1 MLRSTKTSLKTKI
14 WGALAPF
21 ILYKIR
27 FSDHFAAIDD
37 IFKHPLLVSSM
48 PLSIAESVTKDA
60 IALLI
65 DLAERG
71 EIDPWDVQVIDV
83 VDRFL
88 SRLIVSDRRDLYES
102 GQAMLYASML
112 VLLKANSLSDSQ
124 AVYEQEVADDE
135 LGEESELVADAL
147 RLPTDF
153 DKRLRRLPVAL
164 PPKARRIT
172 LEELIAQIE
181 AIAEVVDRKTSKPTK
196 RPSQGKVARKA
207 AMKAIAQLAH
217 KENLSE
223 MVEEIERYFLLH
235 PDEEIEISDLAAV
248 FNDRVGVFWGLLLM
262 SSQSKVELF
271 QAEFYGKIQ
280 IVPTIKT
287 PSIKEIPFPNSSA
300 NPTIESTQLQLKFAE
315 LKEVS

>member
-1 MLRSTKTSLKTKI
+1 MS
-14 WGALAPF
+14 
-21 ILYKIR
+21 
-27 FSDHFAAIDD
+27 
-37 IFKHPLLVSSM
+37 
-48 PLSIAESVTKDA
+48 LSIAESVTKDA

-65 DLAERG
+65 SLAERG

-88 SRLIVSDRRDLYES
+88 SRLIVSDRRDLYDS
-102 GQAMLYASML
+102 GQALLYASML
-112 VLLKANSLSDSQ
+112 VLLKANSLSDIQ
-124 AVYEQEVADDE
+124 ATYEQPDINDDLEELENSAD
-135 LGEESELVADAL
+135 LL

-164 PPKARRIT
+164 PPKARKIT

-181 AIAEVVDRKTSKPTK
+181 AIAEIVDRKPSKPSK
-196 RPSQGKVARKA
+196 RPIQGKVARRA
-207 AMKAIAQLAH
+207 AMKAIAELAH

-223 MVEEIERYFLLH
+223 MVTEIERYFLIH
-235 PDEEIEISDLAAV
+235 PDEEIEISALAEV

-271 QAEFYGKIQ
+271 QEEFYGKIQ
-280 IVPTIKT
+280 IVPTIKA
-287 PSIKEIPFPNSSA
+287 PPIKELPFTNISA
-300 NPTIESTQLQLKFAE
+300 NSTVESTQLKLAFSE

>member
-1 MLRSTKTSLKTKI
+1 MT
-14 WGALAPF
+14 
-21 ILYKIR
+21 
-27 FSDHFAAIDD
+27 
-37 IFKHPLLVSSM
+37 
-48 PLSIAESVTKDA
+48 LSIAESVTKDA

-88 SRLIVSDRRDLYES
+88 SRLIVSDRRDLYDS
-102 GQAMLYASML
+102 GQAMLYAAML
-112 VLLKANSLSDSQ
+112 VLLKANSLSESQ
-124 AVYEQEVADDE
+124 SAYDQAEELAGELDELESEVAT
-135 LGEESELVADAL
+135 SL

-181 AIAEVVDRKTSKPTK
+181 AIAEIVDRKSSKPAK
-196 RPSQGKVARKA
+196 RQKQGKVARKA

-271 QAEFYGKIQ
+271 QEEFYGKIQ
-280 IVPTIKT
+280 IVPTVKAAA
-287 PSIKEIPFPNSSA
+287 IKEVPFANSTS
-300 NPTIESTQLQLKFAE
+300 NSTVESTQLQLTFSE

>member
-1 MLRSTKTSLKTKI
+1 MTI
-14 WGALAPF
+14 
-21 ILYKIR
+21 
-27 FSDHFAAIDD
+27 
-37 IFKHPLLVSSM
+37 
-48 PLSIAESVTKDA
+48 SIAESVTKDA

-88 SRLIVSDRRDLYES
+88 SRLIVSDRRDLYDS

-112 VLLKANSLSDSQ
+112 VLLKANSLSDIQSAYDQ
-124 AVYEQEVADDE
+124 VETDSED
-135 LGEESELVADAL
+135 LEEIDAESIASAL

-181 AIAEVVDRKTSKPTK
+181 AIAEIVDRKTSKPAK
-196 RPSQGKVARKA
+196 RPTQGKVARRA

-223 MVEEIERYFLLH
+223 MVEEIERYFLMH

-262 SSQSKVELF
+262 SSQSKVELS
-271 QAEFYGKIQ
+271 QEEFYGKIQ
-280 IVPTIKT
+280 IVPTIKSQK
-287 PSIKEIPFPNSSA
+287 PKEIPFANISANSS
-300 NPTIESTQLQLKFAE
+300 NSTVESTQLKIAFSE
-315 LKEVS
+315 FKEVS

>member
-1 MLRSTKTSLKTKI
+1 MTI
-14 WGALAPF
+14 
-21 ILYKIR
+21 
-27 FSDHFAAIDD
+27 
-37 IFKHPLLVSSM
+37 
-48 PLSIAESVTKDA
+48 SIAESVTKDA

-88 SRLIVSDRRDLYES
+88 SRLIVSDRRDLYDS

-112 VLLKANSLSDSQ
+112 VLLKANSLSDIQ
-124 AVYEQEVADDE
+124 AAYEQAETNSEDI
-135 LGEESELVADAL
+135 EEIDAESIANAL

-181 AIAEVVDRKTSKPTK
+181 AIAEIVDRKTSKPAK
-196 RPSQGKVARKA
+196 RPTQGKVARRA

-262 SSQSKVELF
+262 SSQSKVELT
-271 QAEFYGKIQ
+271 QEEFYGKIQ
-280 IVPTIKT
+280 IVPTIKSQK
-287 PSIKEIPFPNSSA
+287 PKEIPFANISANSS
-300 NPTIESTQLQLKFAE
+300 NSTVESTQLKIAFSE
-315 LKEVS
+315 FKEVS

>member
-1 MLRSTKTSLKTKI
+1 MT
-14 WGALAPF
+14 
-21 ILYKIR
+21 
-27 FSDHFAAIDD
+27 
-37 IFKHPLLVSSM
+37 
-48 PLSIAESVTKDA
+48 LSIAESVTKDA

-88 SRLIVSDRRDLYES
+88 SRLIVSDRRDLYDS
-102 GQAMLYASML
+102 GQAMLYAAML
-112 VLLKANSLSDSQ
+112 VLLKANSLSESQ
-124 AVYEQEVADDE
+124 SAYDQAEELAGELEELESEVAT
-135 LGEESELVADAL
+135 SL

-181 AIAEVVDRKTSKPTK
+181 AIAEIVDRKSSKPAK
-196 RPSQGKVARKA
+196 RQKQTKVARKA

-271 QAEFYGKIQ
+271 QEEFYGKIQ
-280 IVPTIKT
+280 IVPTVKAAT
-287 PSIKEIPFPNSSA
+287 LKEVPFANSTA
-300 NPTIESTQLQLKFAE
+300 NSTVESTQLQLTFSE

>member
-1 MLRSTKTSLKTKI
+1 MT
-14 WGALAPF
+14 
-21 ILYKIR
+21 
-27 FSDHFAAIDD
+27 
-37 IFKHPLLVSSM
+37 
-48 PLSIAESVTKDA
+48 LSIAESVTKDA

-88 SRLIVSDRRDLYES
+88 SRLIVSDRRDLYDS

-112 VLLKANSLSDSQ
+112 VLLKANSLSESQ
-124 AVYEQEVADDE
+124 LAYEQVEDISEDMDDPTSEVA
-135 LGEESELVADAL
+135 GSM
-147 RLPTDF
+147 RLPMDF

-181 AIAEVVDRKTSKPTK
+181 AISEIVDRKTSKPAK
-196 RPSQGKVARKA
+196 RQMQGKVARRA
-207 AMKAIAQLAH
+207 AMKAITQLAH

-223 MVEEIERYFLLH
+223 MVEEIEKYFQTH
-235 PDEEIEISDLAAV
+235 PNQEIEISDLAAV

-262 SSQSKVELF
+262 SSQSKVELH
-271 QAEFYGKIQ
+271 QTEFYGKIQ
-280 IVPTIKT
+280 IVPTLKPI
-287 PSIKEIPFPNSSA
+287 IVKEISFINNSGDS
-300 NPTIESTQLQLKFAE
+300 TVESTQLQLKFSE

>member
-1 MLRSTKTSLKTKI
+1 MTI
-14 WGALAPF
+14 
-21 ILYKIR
+21 
-27 FSDHFAAIDD
+27 
-37 IFKHPLLVSSM
+37 
-48 PLSIAESVTKDA
+48 SIAESVTKDA

-88 SRLIVSDRRDLYES
+88 SRLIVSDRRDLYDS

-112 VLLKANSLSDSQ
+112 VLLKANSLSDIQ
-124 AVYEQEVADDE
+124 AAYEQAETDSED
-135 LGEESELVADAL
+135 LEEIDAESITGAL

-181 AIAEVVDRKTSKPTK
+181 AIAEIVDRKTSKPAK
-196 RPSQGKVARKA
+196 RPTQGKVARRA

-235 PDEEIEISDLAAV
+235 PDEEIEISALAEV

-262 SSQSKVELF
+262 SSQSKVELS
-271 QAEFYGKIQ
+271 QEEFNGKIQ
-280 IVPTIKT
+280 IVPTIKANAL
-287 PSIKEIPFPNSSA
+287 KEIPFTNISANSSST
-300 NPTIESTQLQLKFAE
+300 NSKVESTQLKIAFSE

>member
-1 MLRSTKTSLKTKI
+1 MT
-14 WGALAPF
+14 
-21 ILYKIR
+21 
-27 FSDHFAAIDD
+27 
-37 IFKHPLLVSSM
+37 
-48 PLSIAESVTKDA
+48 LSIAESVTKDA

-88 SRLIVSDRRDLYES
+88 SRLIVSDRRDLYDS

-112 VLLKANSLSDSQ
+112 VLLKANSLSDMQS
-124 AVYEQEVADDE
+124 AYEQEANTDDE
-135 LGEESELVADAL
+135 QGELDEEIVTDSM

-181 AIAEVVDRKTSKPTK
+181 AISEIVDRKTSKPTK
-196 RPSQGKVARKA
+196 RPSQSKVARKA

-271 QAEFYGKIQ
+271 QSEFYGKIQ
-280 IVPTIKT
+280 IVPTIKSPT
-287 PSIKEIPFPNSSA
+287 IKELPFPNSSA
-300 NPTIESTQLQLKFAE
+300 NSTIDSTQLQLKFAE

>member
-1 MLRSTKTSLKTKI
+1 MT
-14 WGALAPF
+14 
-21 ILYKIR
+21 
-27 FSDHFAAIDD
+27 
-37 IFKHPLLVSSM
+37 
-48 PLSIAESVTKDA
+48 LSIAESVTKDA

-88 SRLIVSDRRDLYES
+88 SRRIVSDRRDLYDS

-112 VLLKANSLSDSQ
+112 VLLKANSLSDIQS
-124 AVYEQEVADDE
+124 AYEQEANADDDMDE
-135 LGEESELVADAL
+135 LESEIVTDSM

-181 AIAEVVDRKTSKPTK
+181 AIAEIVDRKTSKPTK
-196 RPSQGKVARKA
+196 RPSQSKVARKA

-235 PDEEIEISDLAAV
+235 PDEEISISDLAAV
-248 FNDRVGVFWGLLLM
+248 FNDLVGVFWGLLLM

-271 QAEFYGKIQ
+271 QADFYGKIQ
-280 IVPTIKT
+280 IVPTIKAA
-287 PSIKEIPFPNSSA
+287 SIKELPFPNSAA
-300 NPTIESTQLQLKFAE
+300 NSTVESTQLQLKFAE

>member
-1 MLRSTKTSLKTKI
+1 MTI
-14 WGALAPF
+14 
-21 ILYKIR
+21 
-27 FSDHFAAIDD
+27 
-37 IFKHPLLVSSM
+37 
-48 PLSIAESVTKDA
+48 SIAESVTKDA

-88 SRLIVSDRRDLYES
+88 SRLIISDRRDLYDS

-112 VLLKANSLSDSQ
+112 VLLKANSLSDIQ
-124 AVYEQEVADDE
+124 AAYEQAEPDSED
-135 LGEESELVADAL
+135 LEEIDAESIASAL

-181 AIAEVVDRKTSKPTK
+181 AIAEIVDRKTSKPAK
-196 RPSQGKVARKA
+196 RPTQGKVARRA

-262 SSQSKVELF
+262 SSQSKVELT
-271 QAEFYGKIQ
+271 QEEFYGKIQ
-280 IVPTIKT
+280 IVPTIKSQK
-287 PSIKEIPFPNSSA
+287 PKEIPFANISANSS
-300 NPTIESTQLQLKFAE
+300 NSTVESTQLKIAFSE
-315 LKEVS
+315 FKEVS

>member
-1 MLRSTKTSLKTKI
+1 MT
-14 WGALAPF
+14 
-21 ILYKIR
+21 
-27 FSDHFAAIDD
+27 
-37 IFKHPLLVSSM
+37 
-48 PLSIAESVTKDA
+48 LSIAESVTKDA

-88 SRLIVSDRRDLYES
+88 SRLIVSDRRDLYDS

-112 VLLKANSLSDSQ
+112 VLLKANSLSDMQS
-124 AVYEQEVADDE
+124 AYEQEANTDDDQGE
-135 LGEESELVADAL
+135 LDEEIVTDSM

-181 AIAEVVDRKTSKPTK
+181 AISEIVDRKTSKPTK
-196 RPSQGKVARKA
+196 RPSQSKVARKA

-271 QAEFYGKIQ
+271 QSEFYGKIQ
-280 IVPTIKT
+280 IVPTIKSPT
-287 PSIKEIPFPNSSA
+287 IKELPFPNSSA
-300 NPTIESTQLQLKFAE
+300 NSTVESTQLQLKFAE

>member
-1 MLRSTKTSLKTKI
+1 MTR
-14 WGALAPF
+14 
-21 ILYKIR
+21 
-27 FSDHFAAIDD
+27 
-37 IFKHPLLVSSM
+37 
-48 PLSIAESVTKDA
+48 SIAESVTTDA

-88 SRLIVSDRRDLYES
+88 SRLIVSDRSDLYDS

-112 VLLKANSLSDSQ
+112 VLLKANSLSDIQS
-124 AVYEQEVADDE
+124 AYEQAETDSEDLEEIDAE
-135 LGEESELVADAL
+135 LIANAL
-147 RLPTDF
+147 RLPTDC

-164 PPKARRIT
+164 PPKVRRIS

-181 AIAEVVDRKTSKPTK
+181 AIAEIVDRKTSKPAK
-196 RPSQGKVARKA
+196 RPTQGKVARRA

-262 SSQSKVELF
+262 SSQSKVELT
-271 QAEFYGKIQ
+271 QEEFYGKIQ
-280 IVPTIKT
+280 IVPTIK
-287 PSIKEIPFPNSSA
+287 SQKSKEIPFANISANSS
-300 NPTIESTQLQLKFAE
+300 NSTVESTQLKIAFSE
-315 LKEVS
+315 FKEVS

>member
-1 MLRSTKTSLKTKI
+1 MT
-14 WGALAPF
+14 
-21 ILYKIR
+21 
-27 FSDHFAAIDD
+27 
-37 IFKHPLLVSSM
+37 
-48 PLSIAESVTKDA
+48 LSIAESVTKDA

-88 SRLIVSDRRDLYES
+88 SRLIVSDRRDLYDS

-112 VLLKANSLSDSQ
+112 VLLKANSLSESQ
-124 AVYEQEVADDE
+124 LAYEQVEDISEDMDDLTSEVA
-135 LGEESELVADAL
+135 GSM
-147 RLPTDF
+147 RLPMDF

-181 AIAEVVDRKTSKPTK
+181 AISEIVDRKTSKPAK
-196 RPSQGKVARKA
+196 RQMQGKVARRA
-207 AMKAIAQLAH
+207 AMKAITQLAH

-223 MVEEIERYFLLH
+223 MVEEIEKYFQTH
-235 PDEEIEISDLAAV
+235 PNQEIEISDLAAV

-262 SSQSKVELF
+262 SSQSKVELH
-271 QAEFYGKIQ
+271 QTEFYGKIQ
-280 IVPTIKT
+280 IVPTLKPI
-287 PSIKEIPFPNSSA
+287 IVKEISFINNSGDS
-300 NPTIESTQLQLKFAE
+300 TVESTQLQLKFSE

>member
-1 MLRSTKTSLKTKI
+1 MT
-14 WGALAPF
+14 
-21 ILYKIR
+21 
-27 FSDHFAAIDD
+27 
-37 IFKHPLLVSSM
+37 
-48 PLSIAESVTKDA
+48 LSIAESVTKDA

-88 SRLIVSDRRDLYES
+88 SRLIVSDRRDLYDS

-112 VLLKANSLSDSQ
+112 VLLKANSLSDMQS
-124 AVYEQEVADDE
+124 AYEQEANTDDE
-135 LGEESELVADAL
+135 QGELDEEIVTDSM

-181 AIAEVVDRKTSKPTK
+181 AISEIVDRKTSKPTK
-196 RPSQGKVARKA
+196 RPSQSKVARKA

-223 MVEEIERYFLLH
+223 MVEEIEHYFLMH

-271 QAEFYGKIQ
+271 QSEFYGKIQ
-280 IVPTIKT
+280 IVPTIKSPT
-287 PSIKEIPFPNSSA
+287 IKELPFPNSSA
-300 NPTIESTQLQLKFAE
+300 NSTIDSTQLQLKFAE

>member
-1 MLRSTKTSLKTKI
+1 MTI
-14 WGALAPF
+14 
-21 ILYKIR
+21 
-27 FSDHFAAIDD
+27 
-37 IFKHPLLVSSM
+37 
-48 PLSIAESVTKDA
+48 SIAESVTKDA

-88 SRLIVSDRRDLYES
+88 SRLIVSDRRDLYDS

-112 VLLKANSLSDSQ
+112 VLLKANSLSDIQ
-124 AVYEQEVADDE
+124 AAYEQAEPDSED
-135 LGEESELVADAL
+135 LEEIDAESIASAL

-181 AIAEVVDRKTSKPTK
+181 AIAEIVDRKTSKPAK
-196 RPSQGKVARKA
+196 RPTQGKVARRA

-223 MVEEIERYFLLH
+223 MVEEIERYFLQH

-262 SSQSKVELF
+262 SSQSKVELT
-271 QAEFYGKIQ
+271 QEEFYGKIQ
-280 IVPTIKT
+280 IVPTIKSQK
-287 PSIKEIPFPNSSA
+287 PKEIPFANISANSS
-300 NPTIESTQLQLKFAE
+300 NSTVESTQLKIAFSE
-315 LKEVS
+315 FKEVS

>member
-1 MLRSTKTSLKTKI
+1 MTI
-14 WGALAPF
+14 
-21 ILYKIR
+21 
-27 FSDHFAAIDD
+27 
-37 IFKHPLLVSSM
+37 
-48 PLSIAESVTKDA
+48 SIAESVTKDA

-88 SRLIVSDRRDLYES
+88 SRLIVSDRRDLYDS

-112 VLLKANSLSDSQ
+112 VLLKANSLSDIQ
-124 AVYEQEVADDE
+124 AAYEQAEPDSED
-135 LGEESELVADAL
+135 LEEIDAESIASAL

-181 AIAEVVDRKTSKPTK
+181 AIAEIVDRKTSKPAK
-196 RPSQGKVARKA
+196 RPTQGKVARRA

-262 SSQSKVELF
+262 SSQSKVELT
-271 QAEFYGKIQ
+271 QEEFYGKIQ
-280 IVPTIKT
+280 IVPTIKSQK
-287 PSIKEIPFPNSSA
+287 PKEIPFANISANSS
-300 NPTIESTQLQLKFAE
+300 NSTVESTQLKIAFSE
-315 LKEVS
+315 FKEVSWSI

>member
-1 MLRSTKTSLKTKI
+1 MT
-14 WGALAPF
+14 
-21 ILYKIR
+21 
-27 FSDHFAAIDD
+27 
-37 IFKHPLLVSSM
+37 
-48 PLSIAESVTKDA
+48 LSISESVTKDA

-88 SRLIVSDRRDLYES
+88 SRLIVSDRHDLYDS

-112 VLLKANSLSDSQ
+112 VLLKANSLSDMQSAYDQ
-124 AVYEQEVADDE
+124 ETNAEDEQDE
-135 LGEESELVADAL
+135 LETEIITDSM

-181 AIAEVVDRKTSKPTK
+181 AISEIVDRKTSKPTK
-196 RPSQGKVARKA
+196 RPSQSKVARKA

-223 MVEEIERYFLLH
+223 MVEEIDHYFLLH

-271 QAEFYGKIQ
+271 QSEFYGKIQ
-280 IVPTIKT
+280 VVPTIKS
-287 PSIKEIPFPNSSA
+287 PKSPIIKELPFPNISA
-300 NPTIESTQLQLKFAE
+300 NSTVDSPQLQLKFAE

>member
-1 MLRSTKTSLKTKI
+1 MT
-14 WGALAPF
+14 
-21 ILYKIR
+21 
-27 FSDHFAAIDD
+27 
-37 IFKHPLLVSSM
+37 
-48 PLSIAESVTKDA
+48 LSIAESVTKDA

-71 EIDPWDVQVIDV
+71 EINPWDVQVIDV

-88 SRLIVSDRRDLYES
+88 SRLIVSDRRDLYDS

-112 VLLKANSLSDSQ
+112 VLLKANSLSDIQS
-124 AVYEQEVADDE
+124 AYEQEDDADNDM
-135 LGEESELVADAL
+135 GESESEFVTDSM

-181 AIAEVVDRKTSKPTK
+181 AIAEIVDRKTSKPAK
-196 RPSQGKVARKA
+196 RQMQGKVARRA

-223 MVEEIERYFLLH
+223 MVEEIERYFLMH
-235 PDEEIEISDLAAV
+235 PDQEIEISDLAAV

-271 QAEFYGKIQ
+271 QSDFYGKIQ
-280 IVPTIKT
+280 IVPTIKA
-287 PSIKEIPFPNSSA
+287 PLRKELPFPNSASNA
-300 NPTIESTQLQLKFAE
+300 TVDSTQLQLKFAE

>member
-1 MLRSTKTSLKTKI
+1 MT
-14 WGALAPF
+14 
-21 ILYKIR
+21 
-27 FSDHFAAIDD
+27 
-37 IFKHPLLVSSM
+37 
-48 PLSIAESVTKDA
+48 LSIAESVTKDA

-88 SRLIVSDRRDLYES
+88 SRLIVSDRRDLYDS

-112 VLLKANSLSDSQ
+112 VLLKANSLSDIQS
-124 AVYEQEVADDE
+124 AYEQEANADDDMDE
-135 LGEESELVADAL
+135 LESEIVTDSM

-181 AIAEVVDRKTSKPTK
+181 AIAEIVDRKTSKPTK
-196 RPSQGKVARKA
+196 RPSQSKVARKA

-235 PDEEIEISDLAAV
+235 PDEEISISDLAAV
-248 FNDRVGVFWGLLLM
+248 FNDLVGVFWGLLLM

-271 QAEFYGKIQ
+271 QADFYGKIQ
-280 IVPTIKT
+280 IVPTIKAA
-287 PSIKEIPFPNSSA
+287 SIKELPFPNSAA
-300 NPTIESTQLQLKFAE
+300 NSTVESTQLQLKFAE

>member
-1 MLRSTKTSLKTKI
+1 MTI
-14 WGALAPF
+14 
-21 ILYKIR
+21 
-27 FSDHFAAIDD
+27 
-37 IFKHPLLVSSM
+37 
-48 PLSIAESVTKDA
+48 SIAESVTKDA

-88 SRLIVSDRRDLYES
+88 SRLIVSDRRNLYDS
-102 GQAMLYASML
+102 GQAMLYAAML
-112 VLLKANSLSDSQ
+112 VLLKANSLSEIQ
-124 AVYEQEVADDE
+124 AVYDQAEETLDDE
-135 LGEESELVADAL
+135 EDLDAEMLADSL
-147 RLPTDF
+147 RLPANF

-181 AIAEVVDRKTSKPTK
+181 AIVEIVDRKSSKPAK
-196 RPSQGKVARKA
+196 RQIQSKMARKA
-207 AMKAIAQLAH
+207 AMKAIGQLAH

-262 SSQSKVELF
+262 TSQSKVELT
-271 QAEFYGKIQ
+271 QTEFYGKIH
-280 IVPTIKT
+280 IT
-287 PSIKEIPFPNSSA
+287 PITNVVSDRNFALSSSNS
-300 NPTIESTQLQLKFAE
+300 TVESTQLQLTFSE

>member
-1 MLRSTKTSLKTKI
+1 MGFMFYIT
-14 WGALAPF
+14 
-21 ILYKIR
+21 
-27 FSDHFAAIDD
+27 AIGD
-37 IFKHPLLVSSM
+37 IFKYSLLVSFM

-71 EIDPWDVQVIDV
+71 EINPWDVQVIDV

-88 SRLIVSDRRDLYES
+88 SRLIVSDRRDLYDS

-112 VLLKANSLSDSQ
+112 VLLKANSLSDIQS
-124 AVYEQEVADDE
+124 VYEQEDNPDDDLE
-135 LGEESELVADAL
+135 DLESAIVADAM

-181 AIAEVVDRKTSKPTK
+181 AIAEIVDRKTSKPIK
-196 RPSQGKVARKA
+196 RQMQGKVARRN

-223 MVEEIERYFLLH
+223 MVIEIERYFLLH
-235 PDEEIEISDLAAV
+235 PDQEIEISDLAEV

-271 QAEFYGKIQ
+271 QADFYGKIQ
-280 IVPTIKT
+280 IVPTIKV
-287 PSIKEIPFPNSSA
+287 PLIKEVPFANSSS
-300 NPTIESTQLQLKFAE
+300 NSTVESTQLQLTFSA

>member
-1 MLRSTKTSLKTKI
+1 MTI
-14 WGALAPF
+14 
-21 ILYKIR
+21 
-27 FSDHFAAIDD
+27 
-37 IFKHPLLVSSM
+37 
-48 PLSIAESVTKDA
+48 SIAESVTKDA

-88 SRLIVSDRRDLYES
+88 SRLIVSDRRDLYDS

-112 VLLKANSLSDSQ
+112 VLIKANSLSDIQ
-124 AVYEQEVADDE
+124 AAYDQAETDSEDLEEIDADSIA
-135 LGEESELVADAL
+135 GAL

-181 AIAEVVDRKTSKPTK
+181 AIAEIVDRKTSKPAK
-196 RPSQGKVARKA
+196 RPTQGKVARRA

-262 SSQSKVELF
+262 SSQSKVELS
-271 QAEFYGKIQ
+271 QDEFYGKIQ
-280 IVPTIKT
+280 IVPTIKSQK
-287 PSIKEIPFPNSSA
+287 PKEIPFANISANSS
-300 NPTIESTQLQLKFAE
+300 NSTVESTQLKIAFSE
-315 LKEVS
+315 FKEVS

>member
-1 MLRSTKTSLKTKI
+1 MT
-14 WGALAPF
+14 
-21 ILYKIR
+21 
-27 FSDHFAAIDD
+27 
-37 IFKHPLLVSSM
+37 
-48 PLSIAESVTKDA
+48 LSIAESVTKDA

-65 DLAERG
+65 DLTERG

-88 SRLIVSDRRDLYES
+88 SRLIVSDRRDLYDS
-102 GQAMLYASML
+102 GQAMLYAAML

-124 AVYEQEVADDE
+124 SAYDQTEETVDDLE
-135 LGEESELVADAL
+135 LESDAIAASL

-153 DKRLRRLPVAL
+153 DQRLRRLPVAL

-181 AIAEVVDRKTSKPTK
+181 AIAEIVDRKTSKPAK

-235 PDEEIEISDLAAV
+235 PDEEIEITDLAEV

-271 QAEFYGKIQ
+271 QEEFYGKIQ
-280 IVPTIKT
+280 IVPTLKV
-287 PSIKEIPFPNSSA
+287 PSIKELPFPSTTNS
-300 NPTIESTQLQLKFAE
+300 TVESTQLQLTFSE

>member
-1 MLRSTKTSLKTKI
+1 MTI
-14 WGALAPF
+14 
-21 ILYKIR
+21 
-27 FSDHFAAIDD
+27 
-37 IFKHPLLVSSM
+37 
-48 PLSIAESVTKDA
+48 SIAESVTKDA

-88 SRLIVSDRRDLYES
+88 SRLIVSDRRDLYDS

-112 VLLKANSLSDSQ
+112 VLLKANSLSDIQ
-124 AVYEQEVADDE
+124 AAYEQAETNSEDI
-135 LGEESELVADAL
+135 EEIDAESIANAL

-181 AIAEVVDRKTSKPTK
+181 AIAEIVDRKTSKPAK
-196 RPSQGKVARKA
+196 RPTQGKVARRA

-223 MVEEIERYFLLH
+223 MVEEIERYFLQH

-262 SSQSKVELF
+262 SSQSKVELT
-271 QAEFYGKIQ
+271 QEEFYGKIQ
-280 IVPTIKT
+280 IVPTIKSQK
-287 PSIKEIPFPNSSA
+287 PKEIPFANISANSS
-300 NPTIESTQLQLKFAE
+300 NSTVESTQLKIAFSE
-315 LKEVS
+315 FKEVS

>member
-1 MLRSTKTSLKTKI
+1 MTI
-14 WGALAPF
+14 
-21 ILYKIR
+21 
-27 FSDHFAAIDD
+27 
-37 IFKHPLLVSSM
+37 
-48 PLSIAESVTKDA
+48 SIAESVTKDA

-88 SRLIVSDRRDLYES
+88 SRLIVNDRRDLYDS

-112 VLLKANSLSDSQ
+112 VLLKANSLSDIQ
-124 AVYEQEVADDE
+124 AAYEQAEPDSED
-135 LGEESELVADAL
+135 LEEIDAESIAGVL

-181 AIAEVVDRKTSKPTK
+181 AIAEIVDRKTSKPAK
-196 RPSQGKVARKA
+196 RPAQGKVARRA

-262 SSQSKVELF
+262 SSQSKVELS
-271 QAEFYGKIQ
+271 QEEFYGKIQ
-280 IVPTIKT
+280 IVPTIKS
-287 PSIKEIPFPNSSA
+287 PKLKEIPFTNISA
-300 NPTIESTQLQLKFAE
+300 NSISTNSKVESNQLKIVFSE

>member
-1 MLRSTKTSLKTKI
+1 MT
-14 WGALAPF
+14 
-21 ILYKIR
+21 
-27 FSDHFAAIDD
+27 
-37 IFKHPLLVSSM
+37 
-48 PLSIAESVTKDA
+48 LSIAESVTKDA

-65 DLAERG
+65 SLAERG

-88 SRLIVSDRRDLYES
+88 SRLIVSDRRDLYDS
-102 GQAMLYASML
+102 GQALLYASML
-112 VLLKANSLSDSQ
+112 VLLKANSLSDIQ
-124 AVYEQEVADDE
+124 TAYEQADPNEELEEHEVSSD
-135 LGEESELVADAL
+135 SL

-164 PPKARRIT
+164 PPKARKIT

-181 AIAEVVDRKTSKPTK
+181 AIAEIVDRKPSKPSK
-196 RPSQGKVARKA
+196 RPIQGKVARRA
-207 AMKAIAQLAH
+207 AMKAIAELAH

-223 MVEEIERYFLLH
+223 MVAEIESYFLIH
-235 PDEEIEISDLAAV
+235 PDQEIEISALAEV

-271 QAEFYGKIQ
+271 QEEFYGKIH
-280 IVPTIKT
+280 IVPTIKA
-287 PSIKEIPFPNSSA
+287 PPIKELPFPNSSA
-300 NPTIESTQLQLKFAE
+300 NSTVESTQLKLAFSE

>member
-1 MLRSTKTSLKTKI
+1 MT
-14 WGALAPF
+14 
-21 ILYKIR
+21 
-27 FSDHFAAIDD
+27 
-37 IFKHPLLVSSM
+37 
-48 PLSIAESVTKDA
+48 LSIAESVTKDA

-65 DLAERG
+65 SLAERG

-88 SRLIVSDRRDLYES
+88 SRLIVSDRRDLYDS
-102 GQAMLYASML
+102 GQALLYASML
-112 VLLKANSLSDSQ
+112 VLLKANSLSDIQ
-124 AVYEQEVADDE
+124 TAYEQADPNEE
-135 LGEESELVADAL
+135 LEELEIGSDSL

-164 PPKARRIT
+164 PPKARKIT

-181 AIAEVVDRKTSKPTK
+181 AIAEIVDRKPSKPSK
-196 RPSQGKVARKA
+196 RPIQGKVARRA
-207 AMKAIAQLAH
+207 AMKAIAELAH

-223 MVEEIERYFLLH
+223 MVAEIESYFLIH
-235 PDEEIEISDLAAV
+235 PDQEIEISALAEV

-271 QAEFYGKIQ
+271 QEEFYGKIH
-280 IVPTIKT
+280 IVPTIKA
-287 PSIKEIPFPNSSA
+287 PPIKELPFPNSSA
-300 NPTIESTQLQLKFAE
+300 NSTVESTQLKLAFSE

>member
-1 MLRSTKTSLKTKI
+1 MTI
-14 WGALAPF
+14 
-21 ILYKIR
+21 
-27 FSDHFAAIDD
+27 
-37 IFKHPLLVSSM
+37 
-48 PLSIAESVTKDA
+48 SIAESVTKDA

-88 SRLIVSDRRDLYES
+88 SRLIVSDRRDLYDS

-112 VLLKANSLSDSQ
+112 VLLKANSLSDIQ
-124 AVYEQEVADDE
+124 AAYEQAETDSED
-135 LGEESELVADAL
+135 LEEIDAESIANAL

-181 AIAEVVDRKTSKPTK
+181 AIAEIVDRKTSKPAK
-196 RPSQGKVARKA
+196 RPTQGKVARRA

-262 SSQSKVELF
+262 SSQSKVELT
-271 QAEFYGKIQ
+271 QEEFYGKIQ
-280 IVPTIKT
+280 IVPTIKSQK
-287 PSIKEIPFPNSSA
+287 PKEIPFPNISA
-300 NPTIESTQLQLKFAE
+300 NSSNSTVESTQLKIAFSE
-315 LKEVS
+315 FKEVS

>member
-1 MLRSTKTSLKTKI
+1 MT
-14 WGALAPF
+14 P
-21 ILYKIR
+21 
-27 FSDHFAAIDD
+27 
-37 IFKHPLLVSSM
+37 
-48 PLSIAESVTKDA
+48 SIAESVTKDA

-88 SRLIVSDRRDLYES
+88 SRLIVSDRRDLYDS
-102 GQAMLYASML
+102 GQAMLYAAML
-112 VLLKANSLSDSQ
+112 VLLKANSLSESQ
-124 AVYEQEVADDE
+124 SAYDQAEDLVEE
-135 LGEESELVADAL
+135 LEELESEVTASL

-181 AIAEVVDRKTSKPTK
+181 AISEIVDRKSSKPAK
-196 RPSQGKVARKA
+196 RQKQSKVARKA
-207 AMKAIAQLAH
+207 AMKAISQLAH

-235 PDEEIEISDLAAV
+235 PEAEIEISDLAAV

-271 QAEFYGKIQ
+271 QEEFYGKIH
-280 IVPTIKT
+280 IVPTVKVAAIMEVPFANST
-287 PSIKEIPFPNSSA
+287 ANSIV
-300 NPTIESTQLQLKFAE
+300 ESTQLQLTFSE
-315 LKEVS
+315 LKEVSWNI

>member
-1 MLRSTKTSLKTKI
+1 MTI
-14 WGALAPF
+14 
-21 ILYKIR
+21 
-27 FSDHFAAIDD
+27 
-37 IFKHPLLVSSM
+37 
-48 PLSIAESVTKDA
+48 SIAESVTKDA

-88 SRLIVSDRRDLYES
+88 SRLIVSDRRDLYDS

-112 VLLKANSLSDSQ
+112 VLLKANSLSDIQ
-124 AVYEQEVADDE
+124 AAYEQAEPDSED
-135 LGEESELVADAL
+135 LEEIDAESIAGVL

-181 AIAEVVDRKTSKPTK
+181 AIAEIVDRKTSKPAK
-196 RPSQGKVARKA
+196 RPAQGKVARRA

-262 SSQSKVELF
+262 SSQSKVELS
-271 QAEFYGKIQ
+271 QEEFYGKIQ
-280 IVPTIKT
+280 IVPTIK
-287 PSIKEIPFPNSSA
+287 SAKLKEIPFTNISA
-300 NPTIESTQLQLKFAE
+300 NSISTNSKVESNQLKIVFSE

>member
-1 MLRSTKTSLKTKI
+1 MT
-14 WGALAPF
+14 
-21 ILYKIR
+21 
-27 FSDHFAAIDD
+27 
-37 IFKHPLLVSSM
+37 
-48 PLSIAESVTKDA
+48 LSIAESVTKDA

-65 DLAERG
+65 NLAERG

-88 SRLIVSDRRDLYES
+88 SRLIVSDRRDLYDS
-102 GQAMLYASML
+102 GQALLYASML
-112 VLLKANSLSDSQ
+112 VLLKANSLSDIQ
-124 AVYEQEVADDE
+124 TAYEQAALNDDMEE
-135 LGEESELVADAL
+135 LGSEVVSDSL

-164 PPKARRIT
+164 PPKARKIT

-181 AIAEVVDRKTSKPTK
+181 AIAEIVDRKPSKPSK
-196 RPSQGKVARKA
+196 RPIQGKVARRA
-207 AMKAIAQLAH
+207 AMKAIAELAH

-223 MVEEIERYFLLH
+223 MVAEIESYFLIH
-235 PDEEIEISDLAAV
+235 PDEEIEISALAEV

-271 QAEFYGKIQ
+271 QEEFYGKIH
-280 IVPTIKT
+280 IVPTIKA
-287 PSIKEIPFPNSSA
+287 PPIKELLFPNSSA
-300 NPTIESTQLQLKFAE
+300 NSTVESTQLKLAFSE

>member
-1 MLRSTKTSLKTKI
+1 VAHAQRAPQFFGFYILIGYFST
-14 WGALAPF
+14 
-21 ILYKIR
+21 
-27 FSDHFAAIDD
+27 IDD
-37 IFKHPLLVSSM
+37 IFKHPLIIGYM
-48 PLSIAESVTKDA
+48 TISIAESVTKDA

-65 DLAERG
+65 NLAETG

-88 SRLIVSDRRDLYES
+88 SRLIVSDRRDLYDS

-112 VLLKANSLSDSQ
+112 VLLKANSLSDIQ
-124 AVYEQEVADDE
+124 TAYERAEVEPNDE
-135 LGEESELVADAL
+135 EIEVITDAL

-181 AIAEVVDRKTSKPTK
+181 AIAEIVDRKTSKPAK
-196 RPSQGKVARKA
+196 RQTQGKVARRA

-223 MVEEIERYFLLH
+223 MVQEIERYFLLH
-235 PDEEIEISDLAAV
+235 PNEEIEISALAEV

-262 SSQSKVELF
+262 SAQSKVELF
-271 QAEFYGKIQ
+271 QSDFYGKIQ
-280 IVPTIKT
+280 IVPTIKA
-287 PSIKEIPFPNSSA
+287 PPVKEISLTNNFTNNSS
-300 NPTIESTQLQLKFAE
+300 NSTVESTQLKLAFSELKSEF
-315 LKEVS
+315 KEVS

>member
-1 MLRSTKTSLKTKI
+1 MT
-14 WGALAPF
+14 
-21 ILYKIR
+21 
-27 FSDHFAAIDD
+27 
-37 IFKHPLLVSSM
+37 
-48 PLSIAESVTKDA
+48 LSIAESVTKDA

-71 EIDPWDVQVIDV
+71 EINPWDVQVIDV

-88 SRLIVSDRRDLYES
+88 SRLIVSDRRDLYDS

-112 VLLKANSLSDSQ
+112 VLLKANSLSDIQS
-124 AVYEQEVADDE
+124 AYEQEDNADHDMEE
-135 LGEESELVADAL
+135 LDSEFVTDST

-164 PPKARRIT
+164 PPKAQRIT

-181 AIAEVVDRKTSKPTK
+181 AIAEIVDRKTSKPAK
-196 RPSQGKVARKA
+196 RQMQGKVARRA

-235 PDEEIEISDLAAV
+235 PDQEIEISDLAAV

-271 QAEFYGKIQ
+271 QSDFYGKIQ
-280 IVPTIKT
+280 IVPTIKA
-287 PSIKEIPFPNSSA
+287 PLRKELPFPNSASNA
-300 NPTIESTQLQLKFAE
+300 TVDSTQLQLKFAE

>member
-1 MLRSTKTSLKTKI
+1 MTI
-14 WGALAPF
+14 
-21 ILYKIR
+21 
-27 FSDHFAAIDD
+27 
-37 IFKHPLLVSSM
+37 
-48 PLSIAESVTKDA
+48 SIAESVTKDA

-88 SRLIVSDRRDLYES
+88 SRLIVSDRRDLYDS

-112 VLLKANSLSDSQ
+112 VLLKANSLSDIQ
-124 AVYEQEVADDE
+124 AAYEQAEPDSED
-135 LGEESELVADAL
+135 LEEIDAESIASAL

-181 AIAEVVDRKTSKPTK
+181 AIAEIVDRKTSKPAK
-196 RPSQGKVARKA
+196 RPTQGKVARRA

-262 SSQSKVELF
+262 SSQSKVELT
-271 QAEFYGKIQ
+271 QEEFYGKIQ
-280 IVPTIKT
+280 IVPTIKSQK
-287 PSIKEIPFPNSSA
+287 PKEIPFANISANSS
-300 NPTIESTQLQLKFAE
+300 NSTVESTQLKIAFSE
-315 LKEVS
+315 FKEVS